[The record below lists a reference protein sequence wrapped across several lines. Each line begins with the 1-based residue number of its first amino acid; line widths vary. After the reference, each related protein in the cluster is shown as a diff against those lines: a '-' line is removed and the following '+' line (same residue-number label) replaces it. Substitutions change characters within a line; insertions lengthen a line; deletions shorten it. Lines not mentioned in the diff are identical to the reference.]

1 MECSE
6 EVMTERCLLRGKTSG
21 RIDDNP
27 ESLVKRFKTHMET
40 SMPVIELF
48 DKKGMVRRY
57 LFKNKK
63 IRIRIDGN
71 RTREEVAQDAMN
83 LLKEL

>member
-1 MECSE
+1 
-6 EVMTERCLLRGKTSG
+6 MTERCLLRGKTSG

-63 IRIRIDGN
+63 IFFQR
-71 RTREEVAQDAMN
+71 
-83 LLKEL
+83 

>member
-1 MECSE
+1 
-6 EVMTERCLLRGKTSG
+6 MTERCLLRGKTSG
-21 RIDDNP
+21 RVDDNP

>member
-1 MECSE
+1 
-6 EVMTERCLLRGKTSG
+6 MTERCLNRGKTSG

-48 DKKGMVRRY
+48 DKKGMVKRY
-57 LFKNKK
+57 
-63 IRIRIDGN
+63 
-71 RTREEVAQDAMN
+71 
-83 LLKEL
+83 